1 MKKSLRRCLISLLL
15 AVMLV
20 SCTGIPVLAAD
31 ITLTPNYGFAVTIVT
46 GDNFIGPGPVIF
58 TWDSDPTPLPT
69 IPESVYYYN
78 EGAFNAI
85 IAIPTPLQIGY
96 HTLTA
101 TVDIGD
107 GVTDSASATF
117 EVISMVGPQG
127 LPGVGVTG
135 PVGPEGPQGEE
146 GPVGPPG
153 PAGPAGP
160 SGASGIGIQEVISNG
175 DGTMTLVLTDGTTF
189 TTDDFTGP
197 QGPAGPT
204 GPAGNGIDHVVHNED
219 GTLSITFTDGTVYT
233 TGDLSGPDGSAG
245 ATGRLSIAAIIVGVL
260 AFAWVGFGTLKKIFF
275 K

>member
-1 MKKSLRRCLISLLL
+1 MKKAWRRSVFSLLL

-20 SCTGIPVLAAD
+20 CGAGIPALAAD

-46 GDNFIGPGPVIF
+46 GGNFIGPGPVVF
-58 TWDSDPTPLPT
+58 TWDGDPTPLPT

-78 EGAFNAI
+78 EGDFTAI
-85 IAIPTPLQIGY
+85 IAIPTPMQIGS

-101 TVDIGD
+101 SVDTGEGI
-107 GVTDSASATF
+107 DSVSATF
-117 EVISMVGPQG
+117 QVISMVGPQG

-135 PVGPEGPQGEE
+135 PVGPEGPQGET
-146 GPVGPPG
+146 G

-160 SGASGIGIQEVISNG
+160 SGPAGASGSPGIGIQEVISNG
-175 DGTMTLVLTDGTTF
+175 DGTMTLVLTDETTF

-197 QGPAGPT
+197 QGPVGPT
-204 GPAGNGIDHVVHNED
+204 GPDGNGIDHVVHNED
-219 GTLSITFTDGTVYT
+219 GTLSITFTDGTVFS

-245 ATGRLSIAAIIVGVL
+245 ATGRLSIAAIIVGVVAL
-260 AFAWVGFGTLKKIFF
+260 GWAGIGTLKKIFF